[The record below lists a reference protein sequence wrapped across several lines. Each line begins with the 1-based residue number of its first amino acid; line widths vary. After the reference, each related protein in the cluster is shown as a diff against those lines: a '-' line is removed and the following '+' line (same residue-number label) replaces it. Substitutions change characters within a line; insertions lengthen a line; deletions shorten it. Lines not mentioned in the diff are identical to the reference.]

1 MIWPVDNTKRGG
13 NMPSELGIM
22 PIDQEVYD
30 IKYVKSEKIQGHHNR
45 RPGTNESLE
54 PIEPKLCLRC
64 WKMFQ
69 PTREHEY
76 ANHCPECLGVLIVR
90 VL

>member
-1 MIWPVDNTKRGG
+1 
-13 NMPSELGIM
+13 MPSELGIM

-54 PIEPKLCLRC
+54 PILPARCLRC
-64 WKMFQ
+64 GTIFT

-76 ANHCPECLGVLIVR
+76 TDHCPECLCVPVMVL
-90 VL
+90 